1 MSISQNKLTPL
12 LVAVGALIICYV
24 FYVKWTA
31 PSAPVASGPPM
42 AAIPQPG
49 GDPGSGARGG
59 LFGGAALPP
68 TRAGDADN
76 NAETLATVTASNRE
90 LRAAVQKLLE
100 ENKRQGG
107 SDEAI
112 AARVRAQLQAEMA
125 NNPSPPASSPTGST
139 VPNGVAPNAAANN
152 GAPSSGV
159 VGSLIDN
166 GLNAATHM
174 FPGIGGQSGTPAWA
188 KSGGQQG
195 NMGGLGYDGMVAN
208 APTSAGTAP
217 GSEPG
222 ADANVPAQGQA
233 SGQAPGQTQGP
244 APGAAL
250 SQVIVPMGYRM
261 TGGSGH
267 ASSTLVRSTLSPD
280 LAATNAATAAPPQNA
295 HLGSQKP
302 QAEPYFTIPENA
314 TLARSTAMTTL
325 VGRVPIDGRVQD
337 PMQFKLVVGRE
348 NLAAS
353 GQYVPDDIAGIVIS
367 GIAVGDM
374 ALSCT
379 EGLIQSMTFVF
390 DDGTI
395 RTVSQRTGGASVG
408 FGTGGG
414 GGSGGGGVGGQSLA
428 SASKLGW
435 ISDEFG
441 NPCIPG
447 KFVTNA
453 PAYLSDV
460 VGAKALS
467 MAGAAVASAQT
478 TTTNGA
484 SALGST
490 SSSTVTGNQGSYVLG
505 KVASAASDEV
515 VSWLM
520 RRLNNSFDAVVVR
533 AGTRVAVHIDQS
545 IHIDKEPDG
554 RKLDY
559 ARGQTSLANQKGA
572 HHGMD

>member
-1 MSISQNKLTPL
+1 
-12 LVAVGALIICYV
+12 
-24 FYVKWTA
+24 
-31 PSAPVASGPPM
+31 
-42 AAIPQPG
+42 
-49 GDPGSGARGG
+49 
-59 LFGGAALPP
+59 
-68 TRAGDADN
+68 
-76 NAETLATVTASNRE
+76 
-90 LRAAVQKLLE
+90 
-100 ENKRQGG
+100 
-107 SDEAI
+107 
-112 AARVRAQLQAEMA
+112 
-125 NNPSPPASSPTGST
+125 
-139 VPNGVAPNAAANN
+139 
-152 GAPSSGV
+152 
-159 VGSLIDN
+159 
-166 GLNAATHM
+166 
-174 FPGIGGQSGTPAWA
+174 
-188 KSGGQQG
+188 
-195 NMGGLGYDGMVAN
+195 
-208 APTSAGTAP
+208 
-217 GSEPG
+217 
-222 ADANVPAQGQA
+222 
-233 SGQAPGQTQGP
+233 
-244 APGAAL
+244 
-250 SQVIVPMGYRM
+250 VIVPMGYRM

-435 ISDEFG
+435 LSDEFG

-490 SSSTVTGNQGSYVLG
+490 SSSTVTGDRGSYVLG
-505 KVASAASDEV
+505 KVASAGSDEV

-559 ARGQTSLANQKGA
+559 ARGQASLANQKGA